1 MTMNT
6 LAFRRFNAAAQVQFS
21 AFAAEALEGDYWVV
35 TNPFVYYLGDKGSD
49 TFVRIPNGYLTDG
62 ASVPRIFW
70 NIIPPWGKYGQAAIL
85 HDYLC
90 EYLQVETAEGKRDIT
105 RKECD
110 AIFLE
115 AMLVLGVPK
124 AKARMIHSGVALFRF
139 FARVT
144 KPSFD
149 PKKFAVE
156 EALRK
161 RFATHGNY
169 E

>member
-6 LAFRRFNAAAQVQFS
+6 LAFRHFNATAQVQYS
-21 AFAAEALEGDYWVV
+21 NFASEALDGDYWVV
-35 TNPFVYYLGDKGSD
+35 TDPFVYYLGDKGSD

-70 NIIPPWGKYGQAAIL
+70 NIIPPWGKYGQAAIV

-90 EYLQVETAEGKRDIT
+90 EYLEVETPTGKRKIT

-110 AIFLE
+110 DILLE
-115 AMLVLGVPK
+115 AMKVLGVPGGR
-124 AKARMIHSGVALFRF
+124 AWMIHSGVAMYRV
-139 FARVT
+139 FARVS

-161 RFATHGNY
+161 RFAEHGNY